1 MHKIAVVFGTRPEAI
16 KLAPVILAFRH
27 QPDFR
32 VIVCTTAQ
40 QRHMPD
46 QVLHLFGIR
55 PDYDLDLMQENQTL
69 AQFSSRAIDAL
80 DEFLRTEDPDMVL
93 AQGDT
98 TTLLCASLVAFYHRK
113 PVGYIEAGLR
123 TGNLFAPWPEEANR
137 VLATR
142 LATLHFA
149 PTPRA
154 AANLAQEG
162 VPQDAVFI
170 TGNTGIDAL
179 LLARDR
185 ISGHDRQQAYSLIPA
200 TVAGGKMVL
209 ITAHRRES
217 FGSAFDSIC
226 HAITEL
232 ATRRG
237 DVAFLYPAH
246 LNPNVLGPVERILR
260 PAAARLPN
268 LQILPPLAYRQF
280 IALMDHATIILTDSG
295 GIQEEAPSL
304 GKPVLVMRESTER
317 PEAIECGSARL
328 VGTDPSRIVS
338 CTLELLENDE
348 SYQAMTGVKNPF
360 GDGHASERI
369 VERCR
374 EYLELHAPLRKTDK
388 LYVSEG

>member
-1 MHKIAVVFGTRPEAI
+1 MHKIAVIFGTRPEAI
-16 KLAPVILAFRH
+16 KLAPVILAFQR

-32 VIVCTTAQ
+32 AIVCNTAQ

-46 QVLHLFGIR
+46 QVLQLFGIK
-55 PDYDLDLMQENQTL
+55 PDYDLDLMQEDQTL
-69 AQFSSRAIDAL
+69 AQFTSRAIHAL
-80 DEFLRTEDPDMVL
+80 DEFLRAEDPDMVL

-113 PVGYIEAGLR
+113 PLAYVEAGLR
-123 TGNLFAPWPEEANR
+123 TGNLSAPWPEEANR

-149 PTPRA
+149 PTLQA

-162 VPQDAVFI
+162 VPKEAVFV

-185 ISGHDRQQAYSLIPA
+185 LSEPDRRQACSLLPES
-200 TVAGGKMVL
+200 VAGGKMVL

-217 FGSAFDSIC
+217 FGPAFDSIC

-232 ATRRG
+232 ASRCPN
-237 DVAFLYPAH
+237 VAFVYPAH
-246 LNPNVLGPVERILR
+246 LNPNVQGPVERVLR
-260 PAAARLPN
+260 PAAAHLPN
-268 LQILPPLAYRQF
+268 LRILPPLSYSPF
-280 IALMDHATIILTDSG
+280 IALMDRATLILTDSG

-304 GKPVLVMRESTER
+304 GKPVLVMRDTTER
-317 PEAIECGSARL
+317 PEAIACGAARL
-328 VGTDPSRIVS
+328 VGTDPARFVS

-348 SYQAMTGVKNPF
+348 SYRAMTGLKNPF
-360 GDGHASERI
+360 GDGHASEQI
-369 VERCR
+369 VGHCRDYLKLHPSLRSTDER
-374 EYLELHAPLRKTDK
+374 
-388 LYVSEG
+388 

>member
-16 KLAPVILAFRH
+16 KLAPVILAFRR
-27 QPDFR
+27 QPDFC

-46 QVLHLFGIR
+46 QVLQFFGID
-55 PDYDLDLMQENQTL
+55 PDYDLDLMQEDQTL
-69 AQFSSRAIDAL
+69 ARFTSRAIHAL
-80 DEFLRTEDPDMVL
+80 DEFVRNENPDMVL

-113 PVGYIEAGLR
+113 PLGYVEAGLR

-137 VLATR
+137 LLATR

-149 PTPRA
+149 PTPWA

-162 VPQDAVFI
+162 VPQNAVFI

-185 ISGHDRQQAYSLIPA
+185 INDHDRQQACSLLPA
-200 TVAGGKMVL
+200 TVANGKMVL

-217 FGSAFDSIC
+217 FGAAFDSIC
-226 HAITEL
+226 HAIAEL
-232 ATRRG
+232 ATRRS

-246 LNPNVLGPVERILR
+246 LNPNVQAPVERILR

-268 LQILPPLAYRQF
+268 LRILPPLAYSQF
-280 IALMDHATIILTDSG
+280 IALMDRAAVILTDSG

-304 GKPVLVMRESTER
+304 GKPVLVMRDSTER
-317 PEAIECGSARL
+317 PEAIECGTARL
-328 VGTDPSRIVS
+328 VGTDASRIVS

-348 SYQAMTGVKNPF
+348 SYRAMTEVKNPF

-374 EYLELHAPLRKTDK
+374 EYLDLHAPPRETDQ
-388 LYVSEG
+388 L

>member
-1 MHKIAVVFGTRPEAI
+1 VHKIAVIFGTRPEAI
-16 KLAPVILAFRH
+16 KLAPVILAFQQ

-40 QRHMPD
+40 QRHMPE
-46 QVLHLFGIR
+46 QVLQFFGIK
-55 PDYDLDLMQENQTL
+55 PDYDLDLMQEDQTL
-69 AQFSSRAIDAL
+69 AQFSSRAIQAL
-80 DEFLRTEDPDMVL
+80 DAFLSTEDPDMVL
-93 AQGDT
+93 VEGDT

-113 PVGYIEAGLR
+113 PVGYVEAGLR

-179 LLARDR
+179 LLARNR
-185 ISGHDRQQAYSLIPA
+185 ISGHDREQAHSLLPA

-232 ATRRG
+232 ATRRR

-246 LNPNVLGPVERILR
+246 LNPNVQGPVERILR

-268 LQILPPLAYRQF
+268 LQILPPLAYSQF
-280 IALMDHATIILTDSG
+280 IALMDRATVILTDSG

-317 PEAIECGSARL
+317 PEAIGCGSARL

-369 VERCR
+369 VDRCR
-374 EYLELHAPLRKTDK
+374 EYLELHAPLRQTDK
-388 LYVSEG
+388 L